1 MEKLILEIYLATIKS
16 VEILPNFP
24 LLESFKNFNGE
35 FTLRVDLAWLTR
47 LWLGCPKLHNKRS
60 SVLNMT
66 ITIRAVSNASAAAAA
81 L

>member
-1 MEKLILEIYLATIKS
+1 MKVLKI
-16 VEILPNFP
+16 
-24 LLESFKNFNGE
+24 FNGE

-47 LWLGCPKLHNKRS
+47 LWRGCPKLHNKRS